1 MPRRLILSAT
11 ERDTL
16 LALPESKDDLIR
28 YYTFNDSDLSLI
40 RQRRGDANRLGF
52 AVQLCLLRYP
62 DYALGTDSELPE
74 PVKYGYLSVGQVQAG
89 SPDLI
94 GKRVFCLHPHQD
106 VYVVPAAAVTVV
118 PDDVPS
124 ERAVLAGTVETAVN
138 ALWDGAPRIGD
149 RVAVVGG
156 GTALLSHLAKASV
169 RLAVNTSPEPLSNL
183 TASAVG
189 DLSLIGVLSLAAL
202 YPVAAAT
209 VAAVL
214 LVMTIGL
221 ALFLLNRVVRGWRRL
236 QAWRAARRAT
246 A

>member
-1 MPRRLILSAT
+1 MEILPLAFTSGWASGINTWATVLLLGLMGRYAGVAGIPPGFERTDVLIVMGVLAIVEVVADKIPYLDSAWDVVST
-11 ERDTL
+11 FIRPIGGATIG
-16 LALPESKDDLIR
+16 ALMAGQTGDLGSI
-28 YYTFNDSDLSLI
+28 SL
-40 RQRRGDANRLGF
+40 
-52 AVQLCLLRYP
+52 
-62 DYALGTDSELPE
+62 
-74 PVKYGYLSVGQVQAG
+74 
-89 SPDLI
+89 
-94 GKRVFCLHPHQD
+94 
-106 VYVVPAAAVTVV
+106 AAV
-118 PDDVPS
+118 
-124 ERAVLAGTVETAVN
+124 
-138 ALWDGAPRIGD
+138 
-149 RVAVVGG
+149 GG
-156 GTALLSHLAKASV
+156 VTALLSHLAKASV

>member
-1 MPRRLILSAT
+1 MEILPLAFTSGWASGINTWATVLLLGLMGRYAGVAGIPPGFERTDVLIVMGVLAIVEVVADKIPYLDSAWDVVST
-11 ERDTL
+11 FIRPIGGATIG
-16 LALPESKDDLIR
+16 ALMAGQTGDLGSI
-28 YYTFNDSDLSLI
+28 SL
-40 RQRRGDANRLGF
+40 
-52 AVQLCLLRYP
+52 
-62 DYALGTDSELPE
+62 
-74 PVKYGYLSVGQVQAG
+74 
-89 SPDLI
+89 
-94 GKRVFCLHPHQD
+94 
-106 VYVVPAAAVTVV
+106 AAV
-118 PDDVPS
+118 
-124 ERAVLAGTVETAVN
+124 
-138 ALWDGAPRIGD
+138 
-149 RVAVVGG
+149 GG
-156 GTALLSHLAKASV
+156 VTALLSHLAKASV

-214 LVMTIGL
+214 LVMTIGV

>member
-1 MPRRLILSAT
+1 MGVLAIVEVVADKIPYLDSAWDVVST
-11 ERDTL
+11 FIRPIGGATIG
-16 LALPESKDDLIR
+16 ALMAGQTGDLGSI
-28 YYTFNDSDLSLI
+28 SL
-40 RQRRGDANRLGF
+40 
-52 AVQLCLLRYP
+52 
-62 DYALGTDSELPE
+62 
-74 PVKYGYLSVGQVQAG
+74 
-89 SPDLI
+89 
-94 GKRVFCLHPHQD
+94 
-106 VYVVPAAAVTVV
+106 AAV
-118 PDDVPS
+118 
-124 ERAVLAGTVETAVN
+124 
-138 ALWDGAPRIGD
+138 
-149 RVAVVGG
+149 GG
-156 GTALLSHLAKASV
+156 VTALLSHLAKASV

>member
-1 MPRRLILSAT
+1 MAGQT
-11 ERDTL
+11 G
-16 LALPESKDDLIR
+16 DLGSI
-28 YYTFNDSDLSLI
+28 SL
-40 RQRRGDANRLGF
+40 
-52 AVQLCLLRYP
+52 
-62 DYALGTDSELPE
+62 
-74 PVKYGYLSVGQVQAG
+74 
-89 SPDLI
+89 
-94 GKRVFCLHPHQD
+94 
-106 VYVVPAAAVTVV
+106 AAV
-118 PDDVPS
+118 
-124 ERAVLAGTVETAVN
+124 
-138 ALWDGAPRIGD
+138 
-149 RVAVVGG
+149 GG
-156 GTALLSHLAKASV
+156 VTALLSHLAKASV

-236 QAWRAARRAT
+236 QAWRAARRET